1 MVAGMNPAPNAHN
14 GHGRCQVIIAQRI
27 IKSKGSLHGKMVGK
41 VRTFG
46 NIAEVSDYAARVKR
60 CFYFLD
66 ADGNVGLAR
75 SIRSSKRRAYRVTV
89 NVAPVA

>member
-1 MVAGMNPAPNAHN
+1 MNPAPFARTGN
-14 GHGRCQVIIAQRI
+14 GRCQVVIAQRI
-27 IKSKGSLHGKMVGK
+27 IKSKGSLHGRTVGT
-41 VRTFG
+41 VRTFASVG
-46 NIAEVSDYAARVKR
+46 DVADYAARAKK

-89 NVAPVA
+89 NVAPAT

>member
-1 MVAGMNPAPNAHN
+1 MSPAPNAPK
-14 GHGRCQVIIAQRI
+14 GHGRCGMIVAQRI
-27 IKSKGSLHGKMVGK
+27 IKSKGSLHGRTVGK
-41 VRTFG
+41 VRTFDS
-46 NIAEVSDYAARVKR
+46 IQAVADHAARVKR